1 MLFRSGKDSISVD
14 KFKTEN
20 KYGLENSGI
29 ENTVKTYV
37 DFKLLQN
44 FALEKRADTLGYFK
58 KTMAEKEQELREER
72 FYPKEIMQSSLQQ
85 YFSSNLIEKK
95 IQVFYVE
102 KTADDKNDYNQ
113 IYNDVKSG
121 KITLEKAIID
131 YTKQKPEPFFVKS
144 GNVDVELNRQLE
156 LLQPGQFTQLVNSA
170 TVAAFAKLVDR
181 RPSLGVMFTLSV
193 ISAYLD

>member
-1 MLFRSGKDSISVD
+1 MKIEENMKKTLSLVLFLAFVSYQSQYLIIGKDSISVD

-85 YFSSNLIEKK
+85 YFF
-95 IQVFYVE
+95 IQ
-102 KTADDKNDYNQ
+102 
-113 IYNDVKSG
+113 
-121 KITLEKAIID
+121 
-131 YTKQKPEPFFVKS
+131 
-144 GNVDVELNRQLE
+144 
-156 LLQPGQFTQLVNSA
+156 
-170 TVAAFAKLVDR
+170 
-181 RPSLGVMFTLSV
+181 
-193 ISAYLD
+193 LD

>member
-1 MLFRSGKDSISVD
+1 MKIEENMKKTLSLVLFLAFLSYQSQYLIIGKDSISVD

-131 YTKQKPEPFFVKS
+131 YTKQNQMTLKQS
-144 GNVDVELNRQLE
+144 NR
-156 LLQPGQFTQLVNSA
+156 
-170 TVAAFAKLVDR
+170 R
-181 RPSLGVMFTLSV
+181 
-193 ISAYLD
+193 